1 MIAVSASGFRTVDE
15 ALRERARCHPECR
28 AFTFL
33 QDDATEAEHL
43 TWSDLDRRARTIAAG
58 LQVSCAPGD
67 RALLLFPPGLDFVS
81 AFFGCLY
88 AGIVAVPAYPPRSA
102 RAFPRLHGL
111 VADCRPAVAVTTS
124 TWLPRLRKGLA
135 NDPATGP
142 LPWLAADALSPL
154 RAWRDPGAGGDD
166 LAFLQYTSGSMSAP
180 KGVMVS
186 HGNLV
191 HNQNLIQEACGHSQD
206 SVFVSWLPLY
216 HDLGLIGQVL
226 QAVWTGASCVLMAPV
241 AFLQRPLRWLEAVS
255 RYRAT
260 TSGGPSFAY
269 DLCVRKAAGADLSGL
284 DLSAWRIAFNGAEP
298 VHAAT
303 LERFAATFARCGF
316 RAASAYPCYGLAE
329 ATLMVSGGDRDRL
342 PAVGRFGAAALAAG
356 RIEAPVGDEPARR
369 LVACGRPL
377 GGQRVA
383 IVDPATGEPLA
394 ADREGE
400 IWIAGPSVARGYWG
414 RPEETAATFGACL
427 TRGEAGGEG
436 PFLRTGD
443 LGFLADGELLITGR
457 LKDLII
463 LRGRNLHPQDIERT
477 AEASHP
483 DLLPGGGAAFSVSA
497 EDTERLIVVHEVRR
511 HARATVEE
519 IAAAVR
525 SAVAEEH
532 EAAVAEV
539 VLIRPETL
547 PRTSSGKVRR
557 QACRAA
563 WRAGELSEVGRSR
576 RLVDEADE
584 AALAAAP
591 LRRDTLLSLAP
602 EDRAAVLT
610 GFLRD
615 CAARALRVSPSHV
628 AADRSLAGLGLDS
641 LMAGEIRNEVE
652 TALGVSLE
660 IAELLADGTP
670 EDLAAR
676 MLEQIGTG
684 SLRPDVPPVTPASA
698 LPENAAF
705 PVSFEQERLW
715 FLDQLAPGDPALQIP
730 AVVPLAGLLDLEC
743 LERSLRELVR
753 RHASL
758 RTTFAVE
765 QGRPVQR
772 IAPDLALALPVV
784 DLTGLPAP
792 QRRARAERLAAEEAF
807 RPFELS
813 RGPLLRARLL
823 RLDAQEHRLLLTVHH
838 AVCDLGS
845 LVLCVE
851 DLATIYGALAAGAPA
866 PPPGPTVRFAD
877 FAAWQRSWMRPE
889 SLAPHLDFWTTQL
902 AGAGDLELPLDFPR
916 PGGAAPSRRQGGH
929 RSFVLPAELASALR
943 EIGRSAGATP
953 FMTLLAVF
961 LALLHRWTG
970 EDDLVAGCPV
980 AGRPRPELE
989 PVVGFFAYP
998 LALRTDLSGDP
1009 TFRQLVGRVRRTA
1022 LGAFAHQDV
1031 PFAKVVAATR
1041 PSRPTG
1047 SGAAAP
1053 LFRVMLGLLDRPV
1066 RELRAAGLTFAPPE
1080 LGQGATDFDLFLTFL
1095 RQGESLRGV
1104 LGYNAGLFAAETM
1117 DRWVES
1123 LLDLARSCAGDPD
1136 APLSHLALHPGL
1148 TARVRPA
1155 RPTIA
1160 VAATFT
1166 AEPVADV
1173 LAFWGRE
1180 LELPLRVRFA
1190 PYGQLFQQLLDPGS
1204 LFARNASG
1212 LNVVLV
1218 RCEDWLLSGPAP
1230 SEEGTEEERLAQTAG
1245 ELSGAL
1251 RAAAGRLR
1259 VPCLVCITPVAPAAR
1274 ADPRR
1279 AALFRRTEEELA
1291 ADLAGCAGIHLVTS
1305 DELAAL
1311 YPVAAWHDPHGEE
1324 LGHIPYTAE
1333 LFAALGTLI
1342 IRRLVRL
1349 QSPPAKVLVL
1359 DCDQT
1364 LWTGV
1369 CGEDGPLGIA
1379 IDPPRRALQEF
1390 AVALHDRGILL
1401 CLCSRNNEEDVAEVF
1416 ARRTDMPLR
1425 REHITA
1431 ERINWTSKAENLRSL
1446 AAELR
1451 LGLDS
1456 FVVLDDDPVVCA
1468 EMQAGCPEALV
1479 LQLPADPAEIPGI
1492 LAHIWAFDLLETT
1505 ATAED
1510 RERTFLYRQERQR
1523 ERLRGAAPTLAD
1535 FLAGLELV
1543 VSFPAL
1549 TPEWLPRVAQLTQ
1562 RTNQFNTTTIRRSAE
1577 EIRDLCG
1584 PGGHEC
1590 LLVEVRDRFG
1600 DYGLVGAVFWRPA
1613 AGALAVE
1620 TLLLSCRALGRG
1632 VEHRLLAQLGAIAR
1646 ERGLARVEI
1655 PCQPTRKNRP
1665 VLDFLTEAGAA
1676 FRQPV
1681 GEGWLFALPAEIA
1694 AAAVHRPELG
1704 TARPEAADETVRDAA
1719 APAARVSL
1727 SSTRM
1732 HRIARELATP
1742 AQILAALR
1750 AGREIRPGLAS
1761 GYVAPRTTTEEDLAE
1776 IWRELL
1782 GVDRVGVHD
1791 HFFDLGGHSLLAI
1804 QILSRVREVFAVD
1817 VPLSELFEDA
1827 PNVGNLARAISK
1839 LQVEKADAEDVA
1851 SLLTELDE
1859 LSEEEILVLL
1869 AGERQAS

>member
-1 MIAVSASGFRTVDE
+1 M
-15 ALRERARCHPECR
+15 
-28 AFTFL
+28 
-33 QDDATEAEHL
+33 
-43 TWSDLDRRARTIAAG
+43 
-58 LQVSCAPGD
+58 
-67 RALLLFPPGLDFVS
+67 
-81 AFFGCLY
+81 
-88 AGIVAVPAYPPRSA
+88 
-102 RAFPRLHGL
+102 
-111 VADCRPAVAVTTS
+111 
-124 TWLPRLRKGLA
+124 
-135 NDPATGP
+135 
-142 LPWLAADALSPL
+142 
-154 RAWRDPGAGGDD
+154 
-166 LAFLQYTSGSMSAP
+166 
-180 KGVMVS
+180 
-186 HGNLV
+186 
-191 HNQNLIQEACGHSQD
+191 
-206 SVFVSWLPLY
+206 
-216 HDLGLIGQVL
+216 
-226 QAVWTGASCVLMAPV
+226 
-241 AFLQRPLRWLEAVS
+241 
-255 RYRAT
+255 
-260 TSGGPSFAY
+260 
-269 DLCVRKAAGADLSGL
+269 
-284 DLSAWRIAFNGAEP
+284 
-298 VHAAT
+298 
-303 LERFAATFARCGF
+303 
-316 RAASAYPCYGLAE
+316 
-329 ATLMVSGGDRDRL
+329 
-342 PAVGRFGAAALAAG
+342 
-356 RIEAPVGDEPARR
+356 
-369 LVACGRPL
+369 
-377 GGQRVA
+377 
-383 IVDPATGEPLA
+383 
-394 ADREGE
+394 
-400 IWIAGPSVARGYWG
+400 
-414 RPEETAATFGACL
+414 
-427 TRGEAGGEG
+427 
-436 PFLRTGD
+436 
-443 LGFLADGELLITGR
+443 
-457 LKDLII
+457 
-463 LRGRNLHPQDIERT
+463 
-477 AEASHP
+477 
-483 DLLPGGGAAFSVSA
+483 
-497 EDTERLIVVHEVRR
+497 
-511 HARATVEE
+511 
-519 IAAAVR
+519 
-525 SAVAEEH
+525 
-532 EAAVAEV
+532 
-539 VLIRPETL
+539 
-547 PRTSSGKVRR
+547 
-557 QACRAA
+557 
-563 WRAGELSEVGRSR
+563 
-576 RLVDEADE
+576 
-584 AALAAAP
+584 
-591 LRRDTLLSLAP
+591 
-602 EDRAAVLT
+602 
-610 GFLRD
+610 
-615 CAARALRVSPSHV
+615 
-628 AADRSLAGLGLDS
+628 
-641 LMAGEIRNEVE
+641 
-652 TALGVSLE
+652 
-660 IAELLADGTP
+660 
-670 EDLAAR
+670 
-676 MLEQIGTG
+676 
-684 SLRPDVPPVTPASA
+684 
-698 LPENAAF
+698 
-705 PVSFEQERLW
+705 
-715 FLDQLAPGDPALQIP
+715 
-730 AVVPLAGLLDLEC
+730 VPLAGPLDLEC

-772 IAPDLALALPVV
+772 IAPNLTLALPALALPVV

-807 RPFELS
+807 RPFEPP

-851 DLATIYGALAAGAPA
+851 DLAMIYGALAAGAPA

-877 FAAWQRSWMRPE
+877 FAAWQRGWMRPE
-889 SLAPHLDFWTTQL
+889 SLAPHLDSWTTQL

-929 RSFVLPAELASALR
+929 RSFVLPAELSSALR

-970 EDDLVAGCPV
+970 EDDLVVGCPV
-980 AGRPRPELE
+980 AGRPRPGLE

-1022 LGAFAHQDV
+1022 LDAFAHQDV

-1041 PSRPTG
+1041 PSRPAG
-1047 SGAAAP
+1047 SGDAAP

-1080 LGQGATDFDLFLTFL
+1080 LGQGATEFDLFLTFL

-1104 LGYNAGLFAAETM
+1104 LGYDTGLFAAETM

-1123 LLDLARSCAGDPD
+1123 LIDLARSCAGDPD
-1136 APLSHLALHPGL
+1136 APLSHLPLHPDL
-1148 TARVRPA
+1148 TARVRPVYPA

-1166 AEPVADV
+1166 AEPVTDV

-1212 LNVVLV
+1212 MNVALV
-1218 RCEDWLLSGPAP
+1218 RCEDWLRTPEDTPAGSG
-1230 SEEGTEEERLAQTAG
+1230 EGTEEERLARTAG

-1259 VPCLVCITPVAPAAR
+1259 VPCLVCITPVSPAAR
-1274 ADPRR
+1274 ADHRR
-1279 AALFRRTEEELA
+1279 AALFRRTEKELA

-1349 QSPPAKVLVL
+1349 QSPSAKVLVL

-1416 ARRTDMPLR
+1416 ARRADMPLR

-1431 ERINWTSKAENLRSL
+1431 ERINWMSKAENLRSL

-1479 LQLPADPAEIPGI
+1479 LQLPADPAEIPGL
-1492 LAHIWAFDLLETT
+1492 LAQIWAFDALETT
-1505 ATAED
+1505 TTAED
-1510 RERTFLYRQERQR
+1510 RERTLLYRQERLR

-1535 FLAGLELV
+1535 FLAGLELA

-1549 TPEWLPRVAQLTQ
+1549 TPERLPRVAQLTQ
-1562 RTNQFNTTTIRRSAE
+1562 RTNQFNATTIRRSVE
-1577 EIRDLCG
+1577 EVRDLCG

-1600 DYGLVGAVFWRPA
+1600 DYGLVGAVFWRAA

-1655 PCQPTRKNRP
+1655 PYQPTRKNQP
-1665 VLDFLTEAGAA
+1665 VLDFLTQAGAA
-1676 FRQPV
+1676 FRQPA
-1681 GEGWLFALPAEIA
+1681 GEGWLFALPAGIA
-1694 AAAVHRPELG
+1694 AAAVHRPELD
-1704 TARPEAADETVRDAA
+1704 TARPEAADKTARDTH
-1719 APAARVSL
+1719 PPL
-1727 SSTRM
+1727 SSARM
-1732 HRIARELATP
+1732 RRIARELATP

-1761 GYVAPRTTTEEDLAE
+1761 GYVAPRTTTEEELAE

-1791 HFFDLGGHSLLAI
+1791 HFFDLGGHSLLAV
-1804 QILSRVREVFAVD
+1804 QVLSRVREVFAVD
-1817 VPLSELFEDA
+1817 VPLSALFEEA
-1827 PNVGNLARAISK
+1827 PNVGNLARTIGK
-1839 LQVEKADAEDVA
+1839 LQVERADAGEVA
-1851 SLLTELDE
+1851 ALLTELDQ

-1869 AGERQAS
+1869 ASEQQAS